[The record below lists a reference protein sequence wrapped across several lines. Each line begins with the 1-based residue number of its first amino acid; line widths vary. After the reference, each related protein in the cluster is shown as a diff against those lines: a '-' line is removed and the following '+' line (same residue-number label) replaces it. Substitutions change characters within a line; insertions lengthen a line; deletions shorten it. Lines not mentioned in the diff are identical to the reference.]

1 MAAPQTSPD
10 YNNPD
15 HNRLCIRFDVVNG
28 RPQDQAICI
37 FPKNGCYNIFP
48 PAPPLNRL
56 IYYFCTSL
64 QVQKVLLKFMFW
76 LLLFYCAILLPL
88 IAPFFFEITY
98 LKTKAGDDS
107 WSSNEAAPLRP
118 LASGC
123 HTKASVQDQEVQ

>member
-15 HNRLCIRFDVVNG
+15 HNCLCIRFNVVNG

-64 QVQKVLLKFMFW
+64 QSSKSALKVYVLTTT
-76 LLLFYCAILLPL
+76 ILLRYT
-88 IAPFFFEITY
+88 AATDRSFFFEIMY